1 MILESFDQSRDTNTL
16 SWDFE
21 TNRKQKEHNKGYNS
35 AGVKGAK
42 AGEKCS
48 IFEWNV
54 DKERLCGAL
63 CWQHDGVE
71 GTGGIMPLN
80 MLRGETVCLCVAWCA
95 LCWQQG
101 EGTGH
106 GTCCLDR
113 ANTQTTREH
122 RKRL

>member
-1 MILESFDQSRDTNTL
+1 MVHCVGSMMVWR
-16 SWDFE
+16 
-21 TNRKQKEHNKGYNS
+21 
-35 AGVKGAK
+35 
-42 AGEKCS
+42 
-48 IFEWNV
+48 
-54 DKERLCGAL
+54 
-63 CWQHDGVE
+63 

-122 RKRL
+122 TDVEGALSLLKFLKISIEIYLKLSADPNSEETRYAV